1 MNEKARNKLNPCYK
15 KTLAFQLKL
24 AIDKR
29 RLLLGVAKFD
39 DAKTC
44 IANLNEFDK
53 STKENNVRRF
63 VVYVV
68 CDDDL

>member
-1 MNEKARNKLNPCYK
+1 MDEEARDKLNPCYK

-24 AIDKR
+24 AVDKR

-44 IANLNEFDK
+44 IANLNEFDE
-53 STKENNVRRF
+53 STEENNVRRF
-63 VVYVV
+63 VVLCRVR
-68 CDDDL
+68 